1 MQYTIKTVDF
11 TGAMD
16 AHSYY
21 PIVPFTWSLISHKL
35 FLFGTACQQPFR
47 RQDKFQFN
55 TSKGNNG

>member
-1 MQYTIKTVDF
+1 
-11 TGAMD
+11 MD